1 MKKNSI
7 LCTLMCLVSLGSL
20 ASCGSKTSGSTGSG
34 NTAKP
39 SASDTVK
46 PEPEPAKKDKLVLS
60 GAEDQ
65 KTFVLGK
72 ANEYLKEQKL
82 DSKYELTYTAHG
94 EDKVD
99 SEVADWTAPTAPDLY
114 SFSCDKSTPL
124 AAAGALAVVPD
135 KYAEQMRTNLSETA
149 IDSATFLG
157 DLVGYPYTASNGYFT
172 YYDSSLPGIDAI
184 VHDNKAGNI
193 VDNIEAWLK
202 YCEDHNKKFAYN
214 LKEAFYTVGALV
226 TFGASFKVEYKRDG
240 SVKKITSDFNSDKGL
255 KAAKMIL
262 KIMSSPAVIYTQD
275 TAPGVGDVAFTIN
288 GAWALSPDSKGNQS
302 KFAEAKIKTTTLP
315 NATVDGDTKH
325 IRSFAGTK
333 LYGVNPAKSNGKAD
347 RLNVL
352 HGIANY
358 LTSDDVQTARFDASQ
373 QVPSSKAVSSLDK
386 VKSNAAVGALA
397 NQSADGVVQAN
408 LPGNIWT
415 APATFATWAYQNATN
430 EVSDDDIMAQLTQL
444 DASIQASK

>member
-34 NTAKP
+34 STA
-39 SASDTVK
+39 K
-46 PEPEPAKKDKLVLS
+46 PEPEPAKKETLVLS

-65 KTFVLGK
+65 RTFVMGK
-72 ANEYLKEQKL
+72 ANEYLKAKKL

-94 EDKVD
+94 EDKID
-99 SEVADWTAPTAPDLY
+99 SEVADWTAETAPDLY

-124 AAAGALAVVPD
+124 AAAGALATVPD
-135 KYAEQMRTNLSETA
+135 EYADKMKTTLSETSYA
-149 IDSATFLG
+149 SATFNG
-157 DLVGYPYTASNGYFT
+157 DLVGYAYTASNGYFT

-193 VDNIEAWLK
+193 VDNIEDWLS
-202 YCEDHNKKFAYN
+202 YCEKNKKKFAYN

-226 TFGASFKVEYKRDG
+226 TFGASFKVEYNRDG
-240 SVKKITSDFNSDKGL
+240 GVKKVTSNFATEKGM
-255 KAAKMIL
+255 KAAKMML
-262 KIMSSPAVIYTQD
+262 KIMKSPALVYTQD
-275 TAPGVGDVAFTIN
+275 APGVNDVAFCIN
-288 GAWALSPDSKGNQS
+288 GAWALSNDSEGNKS
-302 KFAEAKIKTTTLP
+302 AYTDAKVKTTTLP
-315 NATVDGDTKH
+315 NDTEGEVKAH

-333 LYGVNPAKSNGKAD
+333 LYGVNPSKSSGNSD

-352 HGIANY
+352 HGIADY
-358 LTSDDVQTARFDASQ
+358 LTSDDVQSARFDESQ
-373 QVPSSKAVSSLDK
+373 QAPSSKKVSAMEK
-386 VKSNAAVGALA
+386 VTSNAAVSALA
-397 NQSADGVVQAN
+397 NQSADGIAQAN

-415 APATFATWAYQNATN
+415 APATFATWAFENATN
-430 EVSDDDIMAQLTQL
+430 EVTDDDIMAQLTQL

>member
-20 ASCGSKTSGSTGSG
+20 ASCGPKTSGSTGSG

-46 PEPEPAKKDKLVLS
+46 PEPEPAKKETLILS

-72 ANEYLKEQKL
+72 ANEYLRTKNL
-82 DSKYELTYTAHG
+82 DSKYELRYTAHG
-94 EDKVD
+94 EDKID
-99 SEVADWTAPTAPDLY
+99 SEVKDWTAPTAPDLY

-124 AAAGALAVVPD
+124 VAAGALATVPEE
-135 KYAEQMRTNLSETA
+135 YANQMKTTLSETA
-149 IDSATFLG
+149 YASATFNG
-157 DLVGYPYTASNGYFT
+157 DLVGYAYTASNGYFT
-172 YYDSSLPGIDAI
+172 YYDSSLEGINAI
-184 VHDNKAGNI
+184 VHDNKAGAI
-193 VDNIEAWLK
+193 VDNIEDWLK
-202 YCEDHNKKFAYN
+202 YCEDHGKKLAYN
-214 LKEAFYTVGALV
+214 LKEAFYTVGALT

-262 KIMSSPAVIYTQD
+262 KIMSSDAVVYTQD
-275 TAPGVGDVAFTIN
+275 APGVNDVAFCVN
-288 GAWALSPDSKGNQS
+288 GAWALSPDEKGNKS
-302 KFAEAKIKTTTLP
+302 AYTAEKVKTTTLP
-315 NATVDGDTKH
+315 NATEGGETKH

-333 LYGVNPAKSNGKAD
+333 LYGVNPSKSSGNSE
-347 RLNVL
+347 RLNTL

-358 LTSDDVQTARFDASQ
+358 LTSDDVQSARFDASQ
-373 QVPSSKAVSSLDK
+373 QAPSSKAVSATDK
-386 VKSNAAVGALA
+386 VKSNAALSALA
-397 NQSADGVVQAN
+397 NQSADGLAQAN

-415 APATFATWAYQNATN
+415 APATFATWAFENRAKA
-430 EVSDDDIMAQLTQL
+430 VSDDEIKTQLQQL
-444 DASIQASK
+444 DASVQGSK